1 MKPKNFPER
10 KNARHKVA
18 LLYRKANLEHW
29 QYTHSKLNA
38 PPIALLNE
46 IATLKERIVD
56 NARDVHTKKRRTGKR
71 RQEV

>member
-10 KNARHKVA
+10 KNARRKVA
-18 LLYRKANLEHW
+18 LAHRNAELEHW

-46 IATLKERIVD
+46 IAILKERIVV
-56 NARDVHTKKRRTGKR
+56 NARDVRTKKRRTGKR